1 VDRGGGGH
9 PRSPLRNL
17 GVAILFLARAGDA
30 VGHFIKLEILDM
42 MNTRTLSLL
51 SAMLIGV
58 GGPALAQQATDQ
70 AQNQPPAEENA
81 DQLRT
86 DGTIAEEMR
95 MPSRSVTTSGDPY
108 AGTVFGA
115 MQADDV
121 IGMTVVD
128 AEGSSVGEVADLLI
142 GTDNEIDRAIV
153 DVGGFLGFGAKP
165 VAIDIDELLVAEG
178 ADEIILDVTR
188 EELESMPEWQS
199 SEEGW
204 FTD

>member
-1 VDRGGGGH
+1 LAARPGSR
-9 PRSPLRNL
+9 PEPAR
-17 GVAILFLARAGDA
+17 FLARAGDA
-30 VGHFIKLEILDM
+30 VGDFIKREILDM
-42 MNTRTLSLL
+42 MNTRRLALL

-58 GGPALAQQATDQ
+58 GGAALAQQATDQ
-70 AQNQPPAEENA
+70 AQNQPLAEENA

-86 DGTIAEEMR
+86 DGTIAEDMR